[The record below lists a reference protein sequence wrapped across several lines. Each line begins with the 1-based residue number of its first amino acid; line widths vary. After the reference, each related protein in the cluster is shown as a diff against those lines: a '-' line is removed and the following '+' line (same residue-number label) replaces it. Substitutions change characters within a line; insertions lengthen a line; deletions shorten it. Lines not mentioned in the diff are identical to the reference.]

1 MSDDKVSPP
10 PRAMGQLTADD
21 PDGVSTADDPSSV
34 GTTIVGGQPSGS
46 PRRQVNKVP
55 VGVERVLY
63 TAAIEPSF
71 RARLLAERETAVA
84 ERGFTLRPSELAM
97 IRLAPAEQ
105 LSAAIDNLDT
115 SDRGLERRGFMRAVA
130 ASLVTLAAA
139 DTISACAE
147 EPSPAG
153 QRVVEGGVRTW
164 DGPRL
169 GADMGVVPGDINIPR
184 DTPEFNPD
192 AGVRPD
198 VSVDVRREE
207 LGPAGIRPDN
217 GAVDLEIDLGPAVD
231 GIRPDGGK

>member
-1 MSDDKVSPP
+1 MSKRNEPRK
-10 PRAMGQLTADD
+10 PRAMGQLTADV
-21 PDGVSTADDPSSV
+21 PDGGSTADDPSSV
-34 GTTIVGGQPSGS
+34 GTTIVGGQPPGS

-63 TAAIEPSF
+63 TAALEPSF
-71 RARLLAERETAVA
+71 RARLLAAREAAVA

-105 LSAAIDNLDT
+105 LIAAIDNLDT
-115 SDRGLERRGFMRAVA
+115 SDRGMERRGFMRAVA

-139 DTISACAE
+139 DTVGACAE
-147 EPSPAG
+147 PDTPAG
-153 QRVVEGGVRTW
+153 IRPT
-164 DGPRL
+164 DGPKL
-169 GADMGVVPGDINIPR
+169 GADMGIVPGDISINR
-184 DTPEFNPD
+184 DTPEFAPD

-198 VSVDVRREE
+198 TSVDVQREE

-217 GAVDLEIDLGPAVD
+217 GAVDLEIDRGPAVD